1 MIIKLRT
8 FTNKQMFFLFVNIK
22 SYDIILIN
30 VMDDE
35 NEDGC
40 NGTR

>member
-1 MIIKLRT
+1 
-8 FTNKQMFFLFVNIK
+8 MFFLFVNIK